1 IAVCTSLAR
10 VGAGN
15 TQRTLAARG
24 SDDTLR
30 RIATATTALIYV
42 QILIGAAMR
51 HTGAGLAIPDFPLM
65 FGRLVPDHWSG
76 AIAVHFAHRIGA
88 AIVSVSAAATIAA
101 VWSAGER
108 RRDLT
113 RPAAILACLVLVQV
127 TLGALTILT
136 RRDPL
141 INSLHV
147 VSGALVLATSLVITL
162 RVRLKPDPTDT
173 VVRVRLKPDPTDA
186 IAYDLSRRVRLQ
198 PDSLRVQP
206 DPYRL

>member
-1 IAVCTSLAR
+1 LTVAIAVCTSPAR
-10 VGAGN
+10 VGAGD

-24 SDDTLR
+24 PDDTLR

-101 VWSAGER
+101 GWSAGER

-147 VSGALVLATSLVITL
+147 VCGALVLATSLVITL

-173 VVRVRLKPDPTDA
+173 VVHQP
-186 IAYDLSRRVRLQ
+186 SGRVRLQ
-198 PDSLRVQP
+198 PD
-206 DPYRL
+206 